1 MEHQSRWYRT
11 SYAPEELTSGMR
23 MLRYMHSGRNHVRT
37 VMHLET
43 GCRPSPRLAQNR
55 GEETRTCTDC
65 GKEETRAIEA
75 LGHDYKKH
83 RNGSP
88 AAQIRDIQRIPVRAV
103 EIATSMLMWKLWDM
117 TGNLRRLGSLQ
128 KQKVATGST
137 LVNGVTRP
145 DERRFLPSALSPQTR
160 SLRRIHL
167 WMWKRGG
174 SIMNRC
180 FGLWRK
186 ESHLG

>member
-1 MEHQSRWYRT
+1 MVQGPHTHR
-11 SYAPEELTSGMR
+11 EELTSGMR

-55 GEETRTCTDC
+55 GKKPEPAPIAGKKRPGQSRRWVMTNKSIVTAPSCTDQGYTTHTCTRC
-65 GKEETRAIEA
+65 GNSYIDA
-75 LGHDYKKH
+75 Y
-83 RNGSP
+83 
-88 AAQIRDIQRIPVRAV
+88 V
-103 EIATSMLMWKLWDM
+103 ELWDM